1 VSGLT
6 RQVFIL
12 AFVILILFVGSTKGS
27 GPHTPEEH
35 RKSSGGQDPSTD
47 QPANRRM
54 TKMTIAEARAK
65 APFPVLEPGYLPAG
79 ARYVE
84 TRYIEFESQVFV
96 VLQYEFE
103 GKNVYFQIDEY
114 SPSVTEMEL
123 SGTQQVSLGKYKG
136 DALFQPG
143 FTVIRWTQ
151 EGTRLML
158 NGAIEQDEA
167 IKVAASVR

>member
-1 VSGLT
+1 MSGLT

-27 GPHTPEEH
+27 GPRTSEEH
-35 RKSSGGQDPSTD
+35 RKSSGGQAPSTE
-47 QPANRRM
+47 QPVNRRM

-65 APFPVLEPGYLPAG
+65 APFPVLEPAYLPAG
-79 ARYVE
+79 ARYIE
-84 TRYIEFESQVFV
+84 ARYIEFEGQVFV

-103 GKNVYFQIDEY
+103 GKDVYFQIDEY

-123 SGTQQVSLGKYKG
+123 TDAQRVSFGKYDG
-136 DALFQPG
+136 DAMFQHG

-151 EGTRLML
+151 GGTRLML
-158 NGAIEQDEA
+158 NGAIGQDEA
-167 IKVAASVR
+167 KKVAASVR